1 MLPAVR
7 NNGSALA
14 TPTFNQLP
22 TVFDYFDR
30 FFEDAFAPLAAAPGW
45 GGFPM
50 SMWEDENAVHVELD
64 APGVSDKDIEL
75 TIHDGELIVR
85 GERKARE
92 NRNGYDGRAY
102 GRFEQRVTLPAA
114 ADADRVEAKLADG
127 VLTVTCPKSEAAK
140 PRKIAIA
147 APKSEEKSE

>member
-7 NNGSALA
+7 NNGSVLA
-14 TPTFNQLP
+14 TPSLNRLHTP
-22 TVFDYFDR
+22 FDYFDR
-30 FFEDAFAPLAAAPGW
+30 FFEDAFAPLASAPAW

-64 APGVSDKDIEL
+64 APGVGEKDIEL

-85 GERKARE
+85 GERKAQE
-92 NRNGYDGRAY
+92 NRSGYDSRAY

-114 ADADRVEAKLADG
+114 VDADKVEAKLANG
-127 VLTVTCPKSEAAK
+127 VLTVACPKSEAAK
-140 PRKIAIA
+140 PRRIAIA
-147 APKSEEKSE
+147 TAEPEGGSE